1 MFGSFAGL
9 RAKCF
14 WSPKR
19 GGVMNEK
26 IIIELW
32 IADQLA
38 KEGIIKATEAH
49 NIKSVVLANGT
60 IHQETKEEA
69 A

>member
-1 MFGSFAGL
+1 
-9 RAKCF
+9 
-14 WSPKR
+14 
-19 GGVMNEK
+19 MNEK

-38 KEGIIKATEAH
+38 KEGIIKATESH
-49 NIKSVVLANGT
+49 SVKSVVLANGT